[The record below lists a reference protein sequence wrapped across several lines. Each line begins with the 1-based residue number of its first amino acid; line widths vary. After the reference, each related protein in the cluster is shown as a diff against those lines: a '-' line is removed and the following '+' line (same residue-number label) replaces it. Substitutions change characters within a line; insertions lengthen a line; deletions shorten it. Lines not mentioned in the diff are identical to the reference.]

1 MYPLLMII
9 VQFSITSAQYSKED
23 LNLEILHIYIT
34 RNVANEIR

>member
-9 VQFSITSAQYSKED
+9 VEFSINSVQYSKED

-34 RNVANEIR
+34 RVANEMR